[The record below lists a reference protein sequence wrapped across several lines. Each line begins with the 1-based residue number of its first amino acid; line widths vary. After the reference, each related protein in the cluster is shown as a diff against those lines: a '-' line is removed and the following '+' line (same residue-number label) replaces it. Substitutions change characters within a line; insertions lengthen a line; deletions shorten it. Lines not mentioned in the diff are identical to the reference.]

1 MFYRHNKFF
10 HEKDNILQIR
20 TFLPI
25 YKKIVI
31 FFSGHIVLFK
41 ENYSE
46 KYMGRVVVTGIGL
59 ITPIGIGKEEFWKNN
74 KDGKSGICDMP
85 ELEKFGFESKAY
97 GYVKNFK
104 PEQLGLNKKEY
115 TDE

>member
-46 KYMGRVVVTGIGL
+46 KYMGRGKKMSKVLFLNIPSHGHINPTLGL
-59 ITPIGIGKEEFWKNN
+59 VEGLVKQGDEVLYFTTEEFNIYKLW
-74 KDGKSGICDMP
+74 
-85 ELEKFGFESKAY
+85 LEI
-97 GYVKNFK
+97 
-104 PEQLGLNKKEY
+104 
-115 TDE
+115 